1 MVFSYLNPA
10 IQILH
15 SNQEHLQLSIGPI
28 ERHFAMTMGN
38 LLRKI
43 ALRMSYG
50 MATTAFAVEAV
61 HKNKFNLPLVNE
73 NEKTTSLRSAN
84 RFHEFQNIPGV
95 KEDLSDIG
103 LNIKSIIYAESSKE
117 NDDEKGIKRNQFDNF
132 NGNNGVINHT
142 NLLDLSTNHPL
153 LNVDRMNHPMIK
165 GLIKY
170 DQEIPS
176 HNMKKYPC
184 FLYIKKKAPAII
196 TAGDIYSLSKVS
208 PKVINKDLVI
218 CHFEQNPSI
227 DTLLFTLVV
236 DLGVGYLPASY
247 HSIRNG
253 FIPLDA
259 VFSPVRNI
267 SFYVKRYTIYEEL
280 FLDIQTNASCHP
292 MDVFT
297 HSLKFLRSKLDLTM
311 NPIKMYA

>member
-1 MVFSYLNPA
+1 MLFSYLNPS

-50 MATTAFAVEAV
+50 MATTAFTVEAP
-61 HKNKFNLPLVNE
+61 HKNKFNLNE
-73 NEKTTSLRSAN
+73 NVKTTSLRSAN

-103 LNIKSIIYAESSKE
+103 LNIKSIVYAENIE
-117 NDDEKGIKRNQFDNF
+117 EKYEKQNIKKNQFHSLNE
-132 NGNNGVINHT
+132 NNGAVT
-142 NLLDLSTNHPL
+142 NLWDLFRNHPL
-153 LNVDRMNHPMIK
+153 LDLDKINESMSKNSIK
-165 GLIKY
+165 DDKKTSSYNIKNF
-170 DQEIPS
+170 PS
-176 HNMKKYPC
+176 
-184 FLYIKKKAPAII
+184 LVYIKKKAPAII

-208 PKVINKDLVI
+208 PKVVNKDLVI
-218 CHFEQNPSI
+218 CHFEQNPFI
-227 DTLLFTLVV
+227 DTLLFTLVI
-236 DLGVGYLPASY
+236 DIGVGYLPASY

-267 SFYVKRYTIYEEL
+267 SFYVRRYNIYEEL
-280 FLDIQTNASCHP
+280 FFDIQTNASCHP
-292 MDVFT
+292 MDVLT
-297 HSLKFLRSKLDLTM
+297 HSLRFLRSKFDLTI
-311 NPIKMYA
+311 NPLTRHT